1 MLSVG
6 DVFCEVQ
13 GREVGE
19 GAQARTSGPNGF
31 VRCTE
36 GVSRLNRRRRRPG
49 RPAGGIARD
58 HLLKAPALKALPR
71 TGLAAFETAGAADE
85 VVLGEDFADEE
96 TGAALKVVVVVVV
109 VGEVVVVEVLKAT
122 VVVEIT
128 EEEATVVDE
137 AVVDETVED
146 ETAELD
152 AFGSGSCPTRITP
165 VAALAPVLTTEPS
178 TWQMAKT
185 IGAWK
190 KLFSRSEPGVVYW
203 S

>member
-1 MLSVG
+1 M
-6 DVFCEVQ
+6 
-13 GREVGE
+13 
-19 GAQARTSGPNGF
+19 
-31 VRCTE
+31 
-36 GVSRLNRRRRRPG
+36 
-49 RPAGGIARD
+49 
-58 HLLKAPALKALPR
+58 LKAPALKALPR

-96 TGAALKVVVVVVV
+96 TGAALEVVVVVVV
-109 VGEVVVVEVLKAT
+109 VGALLEVVVVEVLKVT

-137 AVVDETVED
+137 TVEDETVED

-152 AFGSGSCPTRITP
+152 AFGSGSCPTRIIP